1 MLGPLTIV
9 SLDQGKLY
17 GKSTQP
23 EQTLW
28 WQPAVEN
35 DIITADSASARGTA
49 LSRVL
54 TAMGLWIM
62 RFRAGF
68 TTISGRGLTG
78 H

>member
-28 WQPAVEN
+28 WQRAVESEA
-35 DIITADSASARGTA
+35 ITADSAPARGTTHNG
-49 LSRVL
+49 VL
-54 TAMGLWIM
+54 AAIGWRIM